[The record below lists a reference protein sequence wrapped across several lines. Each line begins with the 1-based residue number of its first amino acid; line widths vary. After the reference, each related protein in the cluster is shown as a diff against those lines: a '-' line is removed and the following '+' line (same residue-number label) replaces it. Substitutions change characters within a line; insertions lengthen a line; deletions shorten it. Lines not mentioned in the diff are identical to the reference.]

1 MIVPQAERLA
11 RAEKLTALL
20 VDSLWDSTAG
30 NGHDIG
36 RVGVAAPPS
45 GGNFVNRLPGRAYPS
60 VDGGSDVFYQRVS
73 PTSFYPL
80 VGPSS
85 CIPPNG
91 TLTVA
96 TSSQMTGGASME
108 QAHTVAADWLLDPK
122 RFCITAV
129 ADWPPKETPF
139 PTDHS
144 ATLQSHQ
151 NGDTGDWATCAAASG
166 AMEGAPADY
175 TCEGLQAR
183 GYSKTRDEAVGL
195 R

>member
-1 MIVPQAERLA
+1 VQAAAELADIVAAAAAAEGEHEEATFAAAAATRMRA

-20 VDSLWDSTAG
+20 VDSLWDATAG

-96 TSSQMTGGASME
+96 TSS
-108 QAHTVAADWLLDPK
+108 
-122 RFCITAV
+122 R
-129 ADWPPKETPF
+129 
-139 PTDHS
+139 
-144 ATLQSHQ
+144 
-151 NGDTGDWATCAAASG
+151 
-166 AMEGAPADY
+166 
-175 TCEGLQAR
+175 
-183 GYSKTRDEAVGL
+183 
-195 R
+195 